1 MKNIFAEIERTK
13 RAIWLF
19 SIVLFI
25 YNILRLI
32 SIIAAPYSLDQFINI
47 DTELSIS
54 QYQVDFQNYINEE
67 SQRLQI
73 PPDSLKTTILYSGCI
88 AAGYIFF
95 SLLLGMR
102 KKFAKY
108 AILSLAF
115 VEIITD
121 VFIGVKYS
129 ILPSKIS
136 IFVVIM
142 LFLFLFS
149 HNIAKEFNN
158 HP

>member
-1 MKNIFAEIERTK
+1 M
-13 RAIWLF
+13 
-19 SIVLFI
+19 
-25 YNILRLI
+25 
-32 SIIAAPYSLDQFINI
+32 
-47 DTELSIS
+47 
-54 QYQVDFQNYINEE
+54 
-67 SQRLQI
+67 
-73 PPDSLKTTILYSGCI
+73 YSGRL
-88 AAGYIFF
+88 YNF

-108 AILSLAF
+108 IILSLALI
-115 VEIITD
+115 EIIMD
-121 VFIGVKYS
+121 IVLGIKYS

-136 IFVVIM
+136 IIIAIL